1 MVFSKTSAR
10 TVLTITLVGVGFGQT
25 GCLIRGESPDLKL
38 RGSIAEFSETVSLS
52 SSSFVTHQQEVERK
66 IFGRNSTLVAQAPQ
80 TNSAAGSTTSADTAA
95 IADNASD
102 DAYDEAHLPDS
113 SASSEV
119 ELSKAATDAI
129 GDFGGIPLIWP
140 VESGKISSHFGMRK
154 SRLHAGID
162 VSASRGTPV
171 KAAADGQVLIAS
183 RKGAYGKVIIIEHAS
198 DRQTLYGHLDSFAV
212 SEGDIVRA
220 GEFIGRVG
228 RTGRAT
234 GSHLHF
240 ETRIGGG
247 VPRDPLAFLPRVSA
261 ILPKLSMKSENVNL
275 NSMAFK

>member
-10 TVLTITLVGVGFGQT
+10 TVLTIGLVGIGFGQT

-52 SSSFVTHQQEVERK
+52 SSSFVTHQQDVERK

-80 TNSAAGSTTSADTAA
+80 TTDASGSTVGADTAV
-95 IADNASD
+95 ADNASD
-102 DAYDEAHLPDS
+102 DAYDEAHLPDT
-113 SASSEV
+113 SASSEL
-119 ELSKAATDAI
+119 ELSKAAADAI

-140 VESGKISSHFGMRK
+140 VETGKISSHFGMRK

-162 VSASRGTPV
+162 VSAPRGTPV
-171 KAAADGQVLIAS
+171 KAAADGQILIAS
-183 RKGAYGKVIIIEHAS
+183 RKGAYGKVVIIEHAS
-198 DRQTLYGHLDSFAV
+198 DRQTLYAHLDSFAV
-212 SEGDIVRA
+212 SEGDIVKA

-240 ETRIGGG
+240 ETRIAGG
-247 VPRDPLAFLPRVSA
+247 VPRDPLAFLPRVST
-261 ILPKLSMKSENVNL
+261 ILPKLSMKTENVEL
-275 NSMAFK
+275 HSLVLK